1 MFQVK
6 HSNKFADLT
15 GISGRMEKIMNELMA
30 LNTTELSNKK
40 LVTQFTRI
48 NKAIETG
55 NESKWTIAD
64 SIKTIVV
71 DELYTEDF
79 ETEKKLADAFGM
91 SRSNLNKMKN
101 ASIYHDEIVELSDW
115 TVTKIMEILVIP
127 KDAVEQFLVDYDVK
141 STDSVKTIREA
152 VLAWKE
158 DTSVVAES
166 EVVDNE
172 ETEETEDAE
181 NESSTSNNS
190 ESEVFDHNAEKYVSF
205 FTFINTLSEDEIKHL
220 IKVMKNDGIGD
231 SYALE
236 EVEKLWSKDI

>member
-1 MFQVK
+1 MFHVK

-15 GISGRMEKIMNELMA
+15 GISGRMEKIMNELMT

-55 NESKWTIAD
+55 NKSKWTIAD

-220 IKVMKNDGIGD
+220 IKVMKNEGIGD

>member
-1 MFQVK
+1 
-6 HSNKFADLT
+6 
-15 GISGRMEKIMNELMA
+15 MNELMT

-55 NESKWTIAD
+55 NKSKWTIAD

-101 ASIYHDEIVELSDW
+101 ASIYHDEIVELADW

-127 KDAVEQFLVDYDVK
+127 KDSVEQFLLDYEVK
-141 STDSVKTIREA
+141 SSDSVKTIREA

-158 DTSVVAES
+158 DTNVVAES

-172 ETEETEDAE
+172 ESEVVDD
-181 NESSTSNNS
+181 ESSTSNNS
-190 ESEVFDHNAEKYVSF
+190 ESETINHNDEKYVSF

-220 IKVMKNDGIGD
+220 IKVMKNEGIGD
-231 SYALE
+231 GYALE

>member
-1 MFQVK
+1 
-6 HSNKFADLT
+6 
-15 GISGRMEKIMNELMA
+15 MNELIT
-30 LNTTELSNKK
+30 LNTTELNNKK
-40 LVTQFTRI
+40 LVTQFIRI

-55 NESKWTIAD
+55 NKSKWTIAD
-64 SIKTIVV
+64 SIKTIIV

-101 ASIYHDEIVELSDW
+101 ASIYHDEIVELADW

-127 KDAVEQFLVDYDVK
+127 KDAVEQFLVDYEVK

-172 ETEETEDAE
+172 ESETVD
-181 NESSTSNNS
+181 NDSSTSNNS
-190 ESEVFDHNAEKYVSF
+190 ESEMIDHNDEKYVSF

-220 IKVMKNDGIGD
+220 IKVMKNEGIGD

>member
-1 MFQVK
+1 
-6 HSNKFADLT
+6 
-15 GISGRMEKIMNELMA
+15 MNELMT
-30 LNTTELSNKK
+30 LNTAELSNKK

-55 NESKWTIAD
+55 NKSKWTIAD

-71 DELYTEDF
+71 DELYIEDF

-101 ASIYHDEIVELSDW
+101 ASIYHDEIVELAEW

-127 KDAVEQFLVDYDVK
+127 KDSIEQFLLDYEVK
-141 STDSVKTIREA
+141 STDSVKKIREA

-158 DTSVVAES
+158 DTSVVEES

-172 ETEETEDAE
+172 ESEVVD
-181 NESSTSNNS
+181 NE
-190 ESEVFDHNAEKYVSF
+190 ESETIDHNDEKYVSF

-220 IKVMKNDGIGD
+220 IKVMKNEGIGD

-236 EVEKLWSKDI
+236 EVDKLWSKDI

>member
-1 MFQVK
+1 
-6 HSNKFADLT
+6 
-15 GISGRMEKIMNELMA
+15 MNELMT
-30 LNTTELSNKK
+30 LNTAELSNKK

-55 NESKWTIAD
+55 NKSKWTIAD

-101 ASIYHDEIVELSDW
+101 ASIYHDEIVELADW

-127 KDAVEQFLVDYDVK
+127 KDVIEQFLLDYEVK

-172 ETEETEDAE
+172 ESEDEE

-190 ESEVFDHNAEKYVSF
+190 ESETINHNDEKYVSF

-231 SYALE
+231 GYALE

>member
-1 MFQVK
+1 
-6 HSNKFADLT
+6 
-15 GISGRMEKIMNELMA
+15 MNELMS

-55 NESKWTIAD
+55 NKSKWTIAD
-64 SIKTIVV
+64 SIKTIIV

-101 ASIYHDEIVELSDW
+101 ASIYHDEIVELADW

-127 KDAVEQFLVDYDVK
+127 KDAVEQFLVDYEVK
-141 STDSVKTIREA
+141 STDSVKSIREA

-158 DTSVVAES
+158 DTIVVAES
-166 EVVDNE
+166 EVVDN
-172 ETEETEDAE
+172 EETEDAE

-190 ESEVFDHNAEKYVSF
+190 ESETLSEPFDNNSEKYISF

-231 SYALE
+231 GYALE
-236 EVEKLWSKDI
+236 EVDKLWSKDI

>member
-1 MFQVK
+1 
-6 HSNKFADLT
+6 
-15 GISGRMEKIMNELMA
+15 MNELMT

-55 NESKWTIAD
+55 NKSKWTIAD
-64 SIKTIVV
+64 SIKTIIV

-127 KDAVEQFLVDYDVK
+127 KDAVEQFLVDYEVK
-141 STDSVKTIREA
+141 ATDSVKTIREA

-172 ETEETEDAE
+172 ESEDEE

-190 ESEVFDHNAEKYVSF
+190 ESKMNDHNDEKYVSF

-220 IKVMKNDGIGD
+220 IKVMKNEGIGD
-231 SYALE
+231 GYALE

>member
-1 MFQVK
+1 
-6 HSNKFADLT
+6 
-15 GISGRMEKIMNELMA
+15 MNELMT

-40 LVTQFTRI
+40 LATQFTRI

-55 NESKWTIAD
+55 NKFKWTIAD

-79 ETEKKLADAFGM
+79 ENEKKLADVFGM

-101 ASIYHDEIVELSDW
+101 ASIYHDEIVEISDW

-127 KDAVEQFLVDYDVK
+127 KDEIKQFLLDYEVK
-141 STDSVKTIREA
+141 GTDSVKTIRDA

-172 ETEETEDAE
+172 ESEVVDNEEYEVEE
-181 NESSTSNNS
+181 NKSSTSNNS
-190 ESEVFDHNAEKYVSF
+190 ESKIIDHNDEKYVSF
-205 FTFINTLSEDEIKHL
+205 FTFINTLSEDEIKYL
-220 IKVMKNDGIGD
+220 ITVMEKNGIGD

>member
-1 MFQVK
+1 
-6 HSNKFADLT
+6 
-15 GISGRMEKIMNELMA
+15 MNELMT

-55 NESKWTIAD
+55 NKSKWTIAD

-79 ETEKKLADAFGM
+79 ETEKKLADVFGM

-101 ASIYHDEIVELSDW
+101 ASIYHDEIVELADW

-127 KDAVEQFLVDYDVK
+127 KDDVEKFLVDYDVN
-141 STDSVKTIREA
+141 SSDSVKTIRES

-166 EVVDNE
+166 EIVENE
-172 ETEETEDAE
+172 ESEDVE

-190 ESEVFDHNAEKYVSF
+190 ESETINHNDEKYVSF

-220 IKVMKNDGIGD
+220 IKVMKDEGIGD
-231 SYALE
+231 GYALE

>member
-1 MFQVK
+1 
-6 HSNKFADLT
+6 
-15 GISGRMEKIMNELMA
+15 MNELIT

-40 LVTQFTRI
+40 LVNQFTRI

-55 NESKWTIAD
+55 NKSKWTIAD

-115 TVTKIMEILVIP
+115 TVTKVMELLVIP

-172 ETEETEDAE
+172 ENEESEVVD

-190 ESEVFDHNAEKYVSF
+190 ESETFDHNAEKYVSF

-220 IKVMKNDGIGD
+220 IKVMKNEGIGD

>member
-1 MFQVK
+1 
-6 HSNKFADLT
+6 
-15 GISGRMEKIMNELMA
+15 MNELMT

-55 NESKWTIAD
+55 NKSKWTIAD

-101 ASIYHDEIVELSDW
+101 ASIYHDEIVELADW

-127 KDAVEQFLVDYDVK
+127 KDAIEQFLVDYEVK

-172 ETEETEDAE
+172 ESEDVD

-190 ESEVFDHNAEKYVSF
+190 ESEPFDNNSEKYVSF

-220 IKVMKNDGIGD
+220 IKVMKNEGIGD
-231 SYALE
+231 VYALE

>member
-1 MFQVK
+1 
-6 HSNKFADLT
+6 
-15 GISGRMEKIMNELMA
+15 MNELMT

-55 NESKWTIAD
+55 NKSKWTIAD
-64 SIKTIVV
+64 SIKTIIV

-101 ASIYHDEIVELSDW
+101 ASIYHDEIVELDNW
-115 TVTKIMEILVIP
+115 TVTKVMELLVIP
-127 KDAVEQFLVDYDVK
+127 KDDVEQFLADYEVTSK
-141 STDSVKTIREA
+141 DSVKTIREA

-172 ETEETEDAE
+172 ESEVVD

-190 ESEVFDHNAEKYVSF
+190 ESEVFDNESPKYVSF

-220 IKVMKNDGIGD
+220 IKVMKNEGIGD

-236 EVEKLWSKDI
+236 EVDKLWSKDI

>member
-1 MFQVK
+1 
-6 HSNKFADLT
+6 
-15 GISGRMEKIMNELMA
+15 MNELMT

-55 NESKWTIAD
+55 NKSKWTIAD

-101 ASIYHDEIVELSDW
+101 ASIYHDEIVELADW

-127 KDAVEQFLVDYDVK
+127 KDSVEQFLVDYEVK

-172 ETEETEDAE
+172 ESEDAE

-190 ESEVFDHNAEKYVSF
+190 ESEPFDNNSEKYVSF

-220 IKVMKNDGIGD
+220 IKVMKNEGIGD
-231 SYALE
+231 CYALE

>member
-1 MFQVK
+1 
-6 HSNKFADLT
+6 
-15 GISGRMEKIMNELMA
+15 MNELMT

-55 NESKWTIAD
+55 NKSKWTIAD

-101 ASIYHDEIVELSDW
+101 ASIYHDEIVELADW

-127 KDAVEQFLVDYDVK
+127 KDAVEQFLVDYEVK

-172 ETEETEDAE
+172 ESEVVD

-190 ESEVFDHNAEKYVSF
+190 ESETFDHNDEKYVSF

-220 IKVMKNDGIGD
+220 IKVMKNEGIGD
-231 SYALE
+231 GYALE

>member
-1 MFQVK
+1 
-6 HSNKFADLT
+6 
-15 GISGRMEKIMNELMA
+15 MNELMA

-55 NESKWTIAD
+55 NKSKWTIAD

-101 ASIYHDEIVELSDW
+101 ASIYHDEIVELADW

-127 KDAVEQFLVDYDVK
+127 KDAVEQFLLDYEVK

-172 ETEETEDAE
+172 ETEVED

-190 ESEVFDHNAEKYVSF
+190 ESEPFDNNSEKYVSF

-220 IKVMKNDGIGD
+220 IKVMKNEGIGD

>member
-1 MFQVK
+1 
-6 HSNKFADLT
+6 
-15 GISGRMEKIMNELMA
+15 MNELMA
-30 LNTTELSNKK
+30 LNTAELSNKK

-55 NESKWTIAD
+55 NKSKWTIAD

-79 ETEKKLADAFGM
+79 ETEKKLADTFGM

-101 ASIYHDEIVELSDW
+101 ASIYHDEIVELTEWS
-115 TVTKIMEILVIP
+115 VTKVMELLVIP
-127 KDAVEQFLVDYDVK
+127 KDAVEQFLADYEVTSK
-141 STDSVKTIREA
+141 DSVKTIREA
-152 VLAWKE
+152 VSAWKE

-172 ETEETEDAE
+172 ESEVY

-190 ESEVFDHNAEKYVSF
+190 ESETFDNNSEKYVSF
-205 FTFINTLSEDEIKHL
+205 FTFINTLSENEIKHL
-220 IKVMKNDGIGD
+220 IKVMKNEGIGD

>member
-1 MFQVK
+1 
-6 HSNKFADLT
+6 
-15 GISGRMEKIMNELMA
+15 MNELMA
-30 LNTTELSNKK
+30 LNTAELSNKK

-55 NESKWTIAD
+55 NKSKWTIAD

-101 ASIYHDEIVELSDW
+101 ASIYHDEIVELADW
-115 TVTKIMEILVIP
+115 TVSKIMEILVIP
-127 KDAVEQFLVDYDVK
+127 KDAVEQFLVDYEVK

-172 ETEETEDAE
+172 ESEVVDNEESEPFD
-181 NESSTSNNS
+181 NNS
-190 ESEVFDHNAEKYVSF
+190 EKYVSF

-220 IKVMKNDGIGD
+220 IKVMKNEGIGD

>member
-1 MFQVK
+1 
-6 HSNKFADLT
+6 
-15 GISGRMEKIMNELMA
+15 MNELMT
-30 LNTTELSNKK
+30 LNTAELSNKK

-55 NESKWTIAD
+55 NNSKWIIAD

-71 DELYTEDF
+71 NELYTEDF

-101 ASIYHDEIVELSDW
+101 ASIYHDEIVELADW

-127 KDAVEQFLVDYDVK
+127 KDAIEQFLVDYEVK
-141 STDSVKTIREA
+141 ATDSVKTIREA

-158 DTSVVAES
+158 DTIVVAES

-172 ETEETEDAE
+172 ETEDE
-181 NESSTSNNS
+181 NDESSTSNNS
-190 ESEVFDHNAEKYVSF
+190 ESETDDHNDEKYVSF
-205 FTFINTLSEDEIKHL
+205 FTFINTLSEDEIKYL
-220 IKVMKNDGIGD
+220 IKVMKKNGVGDG
-231 SYALE
+231 YALE
-236 EVEKLWSKDI
+236 EVEKLWLKDI

>member
-1 MFQVK
+1 
-6 HSNKFADLT
+6 
-15 GISGRMEKIMNELMA
+15 MNELMT
-30 LNTTELSNKK
+30 LNTAELSNKK

-55 NESKWTIAD
+55 NKSKWTIAD

-127 KDAVEQFLVDYDVK
+127 KDAIEQFLVDYDVK
-141 STDSVKTIREA
+141 ATDSVKTIREA

-172 ETEETEDAE
+172 ETEDAE

-190 ESEVFDHNAEKYVSF
+190 ESEIFDHDAEKYVSF
-205 FTFINTLSEDEIKHL
+205 FNFINTLSEDEIKQL
-220 IKVMKNDGIGD
+220 IKVMKNEGIGD

>member
-1 MFQVK
+1 
-6 HSNKFADLT
+6 
-15 GISGRMEKIMNELMA
+15 MNELMT

-40 LVTQFTRI
+40 LVTQFIRI

-55 NESKWTIAD
+55 NKSKWSIAD

-71 DELYTEDF
+71 DELYIEDF

-101 ASIYHDEIVELSDW
+101 ASIYHDEILELADW

-127 KDAVEQFLVDYDVK
+127 KDAVEQFLTDYEVTSK
-141 STDSVKTIREA
+141 DSVKKIREA

-158 DTSVVAES
+158 DTSAVAES

-172 ETEETEDAE
+172 ELEVVE

-190 ESEVFDHNAEKYVSF
+190 ESEPFDNNSEKYVSF

-220 IKVMKNDGIGD
+220 IKVMKNEGIGD

>member
-1 MFQVK
+1 
-6 HSNKFADLT
+6 
-15 GISGRMEKIMNELMA
+15 MNELMT

-55 NESKWTIAD
+55 NKSKWTIAD
-64 SIKTIVV
+64 SIKTIIV

-101 ASIYHDEIVELSDW
+101 ASIYHDEIVELADW
-115 TVTKIMEILVIP
+115 TVTKIIEIFVIP
-127 KDAVEQFLVDYDVK
+127 KDAIEQFLVDYKVK
-141 STDSVKTIREA
+141 ATDSVKTIREA

-172 ETEETEDAE
+172 ESEVV
-181 NESSTSNNS
+181 ESLTSNNS
-190 ESEVFDHNAEKYVSF
+190 ESKMIDHNDEKYVSF

-231 SYALE
+231 CYALE

>member
-1 MFQVK
+1 
-6 HSNKFADLT
+6 
-15 GISGRMEKIMNELMA
+15 MNELMK

-55 NESKWTIAD
+55 NKSKWTIAD

-101 ASIYHDEIVELSDW
+101 ASIYHDEIVELADW
-115 TVTKIMEILVIP
+115 TVTKVIEILVIP
-127 KDAVEQFLVDYDVK
+127 KDYVEQFLVDYEVK
-141 STDSVKTIREA
+141 ATDSVKSIREA

-158 DTSVVAES
+158 DKSVVAES

-172 ETEETEDAE
+172 ESEVVD

-190 ESEVFDHNAEKYVSF
+190 ESEMIDHNDEKYVSF
-205 FTFINTLSEDEIKHL
+205 FTFINTLSEEEIKHL

-236 EVEKLWSKDI
+236 EVDKLWSKDI

>member
-1 MFQVK
+1 
-6 HSNKFADLT
+6 
-15 GISGRMEKIMNELMA
+15 MNELMT

-40 LVTQFTRI
+40 LVTQFTGI

-55 NESKWTIAD
+55 NKSKWTIAD

-101 ASIYHDEIVELSDW
+101 ASIYHDEIAELADW
-115 TVTKIMEILVIP
+115 SVTKIMEILVIP
-127 KDAVEQFLVDYDVK
+127 KDDVEKFLVDYDVN
-141 STDSVKTIREA
+141 SLDSVKTIREA

-158 DTSVVAES
+158 DTIVVAES
-166 EVVDNE
+166 EFVDNE
-172 ETEETEDAE
+172 ESEVVD

-190 ESEVFDHNAEKYVSF
+190 ESEVINHDDEKYVSF
-205 FTFINTLSEDEIKHL
+205 FTFINTLTEDEIKHL

>member
-1 MFQVK
+1 
-6 HSNKFADLT
+6 
-15 GISGRMEKIMNELMA
+15 MNELMT
-30 LNTTELSNKK
+30 LKTTELSNKK

-55 NESKWTIAD
+55 NKSKWTIAD
-64 SIKTIVV
+64 SIKTIIV

-127 KDAVEQFLVDYDVK
+127 KDAVEQFLVDYEVK

-172 ETEETEDAE
+172 ESEVVD

-190 ESEVFDHNAEKYVSF
+190 ESETFDHNAEKYVSF

-220 IKVMKNDGIGD
+220 IKVMKNEGIGD

-236 EVEKLWSKDI
+236 EVEKLWLKDI

>member
-1 MFQVK
+1 
-6 HSNKFADLT
+6 
-15 GISGRMEKIMNELMA
+15 MNELMT
-30 LNTTELSNKK
+30 LNITELSNKK

-55 NESKWTIAD
+55 NKSKWTIAD
-64 SIKTIVV
+64 SIKTIIV

-79 ETEKKLADAFGM
+79 ETEKKLADVLGM

-101 ASIYHDEIVELSDW
+101 ASIYHDEIVELADW

-127 KDAVEQFLVDYDVK
+127 KDAVEQFLVDYEVK

-172 ETEETEDAE
+172 ESEVVE

-190 ESEVFDHNAEKYVSF
+190 ESKMIDHNDEKYVSF

-231 SYALE
+231 GYALE
-236 EVEKLWSKDI
+236 EVDKLWSKDI

>member
-1 MFQVK
+1 
-6 HSNKFADLT
+6 
-15 GISGRMEKIMNELMA
+15 MNELMT
-30 LNTTELSNKK
+30 LNTAELSNKK

-55 NESKWTIAD
+55 NKSKWTIAD

-101 ASIYHDEIVELSDW
+101 ASIYHDEIVELADW

-127 KDAVEQFLVDYDVK
+127 KDAVEQFLADYEVK

-172 ETEETEDAE
+172 ESEVVDNEESEVVD

-190 ESEVFDHNAEKYVSF
+190 ESEPFDNNSEKYVSF

-220 IKVMKNDGIGD
+220 IKVMKNEGIGD
-231 SYALE
+231 GYALE

>member
-1 MFQVK
+1 
-6 HSNKFADLT
+6 
-15 GISGRMEKIMNELMA
+15 MNELMT

-55 NESKWTIAD
+55 NKSKWTIAD

-101 ASIYHDEIVELSDW
+101 ASIYHDEIVELADW
-115 TVTKIMEILVIP
+115 TVSKIMEILVIP
-127 KDAVEQFLVDYDVK
+127 KDAVEQFLVDYEVK

-152 VLAWKE
+152 VSAWKE

-172 ETEETEDAE
+172 ESEDVD

-190 ESEVFDHNAEKYVSF
+190 ESEPFDNNSEKYVSF

-220 IKVMKNDGIGD
+220 IKVMKNEGIGD

>member
-1 MFQVK
+1 
-6 HSNKFADLT
+6 
-15 GISGRMEKIMNELMA
+15 MNELMT
-30 LNTTELSNKK
+30 LNTAELSNKK

-55 NESKWTIAD
+55 NKSKWTIAD

-101 ASIYHDEIVELSDW
+101 ASIYHDEIVELTEW
-115 TVTKIMEILVIP
+115 TVTKVMELLVIP
-127 KDAVEQFLVDYDVK
+127 KDDVEQFLADYEVTSK
-141 STDSVKTIREA
+141 DSVKTIREA

-172 ETEETEDAE
+172 ESEVVE

-190 ESEVFDHNAEKYVSF
+190 ESEMIEHNDEKYVSF

-220 IKVMKNDGIGD
+220 IKVMKNEGIGD

>member
-1 MFQVK
+1 
-6 HSNKFADLT
+6 
-15 GISGRMEKIMNELMA
+15 MNELMT

-55 NESKWTIAD
+55 NKSKWTIAD

-79 ETEKKLADAFGM
+79 ENEKKLADAFGM

-101 ASIYHDEIVELSDW
+101 ASIYHDEIVELADW

-127 KDAVEQFLVDYDVK
+127 KDAVEQFLVDYEVK
-141 STDSVKTIREA
+141 STDSVKSIRDA
-152 VLAWKE
+152 VSTWKE
-158 DTSVVAES
+158 DTSVVAEL

-172 ETEETEDAE
+172 ESEVVD

-190 ESEVFDHNAEKYVSF
+190 ESEVVNHNDEKYVSF

-220 IKVMKNDGIGD
+220 IKVMKKEGIGD

>member
-1 MFQVK
+1 
-6 HSNKFADLT
+6 
-15 GISGRMEKIMNELMA
+15 MNELMA
-30 LNTTELSNKK
+30 LNTAELSNKK

-55 NESKWTIAD
+55 NKSKWTIAD

-101 ASIYHDEIVELSDW
+101 ASIYHDEIVELTEW
-115 TVTKIMEILVIP
+115 TVTKVMELLVIP
-127 KDAVEQFLVDYDVK
+127 KDEVEQFLADYEVTSK
-141 STDSVKTIREA
+141 DSIKTIRDA

-172 ETEETEDAE
+172 ESEVVE

-190 ESEVFDHNAEKYVSF
+190 ESEPFDNNSEKYVSF
-205 FTFINTLSEDEIKHL
+205 FTFINTLSEDEIKYL

-231 SYALE
+231 GYALE
-236 EVEKLWSKDI
+236 EVDKLWSKDI

>member
-1 MFQVK
+1 
-6 HSNKFADLT
+6 
-15 GISGRMEKIMNELMA
+15 MNELMT

-55 NESKWTIAD
+55 NKSKWTIAD
-64 SIKTIVV
+64 SIKTIIV

-101 ASIYHDEIVELSDW
+101 ASIYHEEILELADW

-127 KDAVEQFLVDYDVK
+127 KDAVEQFLVDYEVK
-141 STDSVKTIREA
+141 ATDSVKTIRDA

-172 ETEETEDAE
+172 ESEDEE

-190 ESEVFDHNAEKYVSF
+190 ESKMNDHNDEKYVSF

-220 IKVMKNDGIGD
+220 IKVMKNEGIGD
-231 SYALE
+231 GYALE

>member
-1 MFQVK
+1 
-6 HSNKFADLT
+6 
-15 GISGRMEKIMNELMA
+15 MNELIT

-55 NESKWTIAD
+55 NKSKWTIAD

-101 ASIYHDEIVELSDW
+101 ASIYHEEILELADW

-127 KDAVEQFLVDYDVK
+127 KDAVEQFLVDYEVK
-141 STDSVKTIREA
+141 ATDSVKTIREA

-158 DTSVVAES
+158 DTSVVAEL

-172 ETEETEDAE
+172 ESEVEE

-190 ESEVFDHNAEKYVSF
+190 ELKMIDHNDEKYVSF

-220 IKVMKNDGIGD
+220 IKVMKNEGIGD

>member
-1 MFQVK
+1 MK
-6 HSNKFADLT
+6 
-15 GISGRMEKIMNELMA
+15 

-55 NESKWTIAD
+55 NKSKWTIAD

-71 DELYTEDF
+71 DELYAEDF

-101 ASIYHDEIVELSDW
+101 ASIYHEEIVELANW
-115 TVTKIMEILVIP
+115 TVSKIMEILVIP

-141 STDSVKTIREA
+141 ANDSVKKIREA
-152 VLAWKE
+152 VVAWKE
-158 DTSVVAES
+158 DTNVVAES

-172 ETEETEDAE
+172 ESEVEK

-190 ESEVFDHNAEKYVSF
+190 ESKMIDHNDEKYVSF
-205 FTFINTLSEDEIKHL
+205 FTFINTLTEDEIKHL
-220 IKVMKNDGIGD
+220 ITVMEKNGIGD

>member
-1 MFQVK
+1 
-6 HSNKFADLT
+6 
-15 GISGRMEKIMNELMA
+15 MNELIT
-30 LNTTELSNKK
+30 LNTAELSNKK

-55 NESKWTIAD
+55 NKSKWTIAD

-101 ASIYHDEIVELSDW
+101 ASIYHDEIVELADW
-115 TVTKIMEILVIP
+115 TVSKIMEILVIP
-127 KDAVEQFLVDYDVK
+127 KDAVEQFLLDYEVK
-141 STDSVKTIREA
+141 SSDSVKTIREA

-172 ETEETEDAE
+172 ESEVVDNEESEPFD
-181 NESSTSNNS
+181 NNS
-190 ESEVFDHNAEKYVSF
+190 EKYVSF

-220 IKVMKNDGIGD
+220 IKVMKNEGIGD
-231 SYALE
+231 GYALE

>member
-1 MFQVK
+1 
-6 HSNKFADLT
+6 
-15 GISGRMEKIMNELMA
+15 MNELIT
-30 LNTTELSNKK
+30 LNTAELSNKK

-48 NKAIETG
+48 NKSIETG
-55 NESKWTIAD
+55 NKSKWTIAD

-101 ASIYHDEIVELSDW
+101 ASIYHDDIVELADW

-127 KDAVEQFLVDYDVK
+127 KDAVEQFLADYEVK

-172 ETEETEDAE
+172 ESEDVD

-190 ESEVFDHNAEKYVSF
+190 ESELFDNNSEKYVSF
-205 FTFINTLSEDEIKHL
+205 FNFINTLSENEIKHL
-220 IKVMKNDGIGD
+220 IKVMKNEGIGD
-231 SYALE
+231 GYALE

>member
-1 MFQVK
+1 
-6 HSNKFADLT
+6 
-15 GISGRMEKIMNELMA
+15 MNELMT

-55 NESKWTIAD
+55 NKSKWTIAD

-101 ASIYHDEIVELSDW
+101 ASIYHDEIVELADW

-127 KDAVEQFLVDYDVK
+127 KDAVEQFLTDYEVTSK
-141 STDSVKTIREA
+141 DSVKTIREA

-172 ETEETEDAE
+172 ESEVVD

-190 ESEVFDHNAEKYVSF
+190 ESELFDNNSEKYVSF

-220 IKVMKNDGIGD
+220 IKVMKNEGIGD

>member
-1 MFQVK
+1 
-6 HSNKFADLT
+6 
-15 GISGRMEKIMNELMA
+15 MNELITLKTA
-30 LNTTELSNKK
+30 ELSNKK

-55 NESKWTIAD
+55 NKSKWTIAD

-101 ASIYHDEIVELSDW
+101 ASIYHDEIVELADW

-127 KDAVEQFLVDYDVK
+127 KDAVEQFLVDYEVK
-141 STDSVKTIREA
+141 ATDSVKTIREA

-172 ETEETEDAE
+172 ESEVD

-190 ESEVFDHNAEKYVSF
+190 ESEVVNHNDEKYVSF
-205 FTFINTLSEDEIKHL
+205 FTFINTLTEDEIKHL

-231 SYALE
+231 GYALE

>member
-1 MFQVK
+1 
-6 HSNKFADLT
+6 
-15 GISGRMEKIMNELMA
+15 MNELMT

-40 LVTQFTRI
+40 LATQFTRI

-55 NESKWTIAD
+55 NKSKWTIAD

-71 DELYTEDF
+71 EELYTEDF

-101 ASIYHDEIVELSDW
+101 ASIYHDEIVELADW
-115 TVTKIMEILVIP
+115 SVTKIMEILVIP
-127 KDAVEQFLVDYDVK
+127 KDAVEQFLVDYEVK
-141 STDSVKTIREA
+141 ATDSVKIIREA
-152 VLAWKE
+152 VLSWKE

-172 ETEETEDAE
+172 ESEVVD

-190 ESEVFDHNAEKYVSF
+190 ESKMIDHNDEKYVSF
-205 FTFINTLSEDEIKHL
+205 FTFINTLSEDEIKYL
-220 IKVMKNDGIGD
+220 ITVMEKNGIGD